1 MAQEQRIG
9 SILVADCGA
18 VMTKAMLLD
27 QVNGQYRFVAQG
39 EALTTTRHPWSDV
52 AAGIRHAI
60 EQISAVTGRRFLD
73 GSANLISPELS
84 NRQGVDVFA
93 ATISASQPLQVVLG
107 GLVQDL
113 SIASA
118 ERAAAGT
125 YSQIRAILDGGKRGT
140 SSDKEHVRAIRDNA
154 PDVVCIAGGTEGGAD
169 RPVLELVESTTLA
182 CSMMEP
188 EVRPLVLYAG
198 NSQLR
203 RQVTEIVGEE
213 AELRVADN
221 VLPTLEGENLLN
233 AQEEL
238 DALYVQQ
245 KMGELP
251 GIDTVSNWSPAPITP
266 TARAFGR
273 LMQYLWHLGEPP
285 DIVKGS
291 KATPSSGIL
300 GVDVG
305 AASTTVAAVFDGQ
318 LFLTVRGDLGVAFG
332 GERLL
337 QKQGTET
344 ITRWLPEPMDG
355 NEARGFFINRAMHP
369 TSIPQEP
376 RELWLEQALT
386 REAIRTTLQIARPG
400 WRPGVAQPY
409 SHLLPLFDTIVVSGG
424 VLAHAPHPGQAALI
438 VLDGLEPIGITT
450 LVLDAHGL
458 APALGNVAAVKPLA
472 AVEALDGGGFI
483 NLATVITPIGEARP
497 GDTVLRVQVTY
508 DDDSTFSVEVNY
520 GDLEVLP
527 LPPGQQAVLELHP
540 RRGFD
545 VGLGGPGKSGKR
557 QVSGGLVGLI
567 IDARGRP
574 LALSSDPQQSQ
585 AQVQQWLWDVGG

>member
-27 QVNGQYRFVAQG
+27 QVGGQYRFVAQG
-39 EALTTTRHPWSDV
+39 EALTTAKHPWSDV

-60 EQISAVTGRRFLD
+60 QQISAVTGRRFFD
-73 GSANLISPELS
+73 GSDNLISPELS

-107 GLVQDL
+107 GLVRDL
-113 SIASA
+113 SIASV

-125 YSQIRAILDGGKRGT
+125 YSQVKAILDGGKRGT
-140 SSDKEHVRAIRDNA
+140 SSDKDHVRAIRDTA
-154 PDVVCIAGGTEGGAD
+154 PDVVCIAGGIEGGAD
-169 RPVLELVESTTLA
+169 APILELVEATTLA

-188 EVRPLVLYAG
+188 EVRPLILYAG

-203 RQVTEIVGEE
+203 LQVTDIVGEE
-213 AELRVADN
+213 AELCVVDN
-221 VLPTLEGENLLN
+221 VRPTLGEENLLN

-238 DALYVQQ
+238 DALYVQY
-245 KMGELP
+245 KMGQLL
-251 GIDTVSNWSPAPITP
+251 GIDTVSGWSPAPITP

-273 LMQYLWHLGEPP
+273 LMQYLWHLGEP
-285 DIVKGS
+285 
-291 KATPSSGIL
+291 SSGIL

-305 AASTTVAAVFDGQ
+305 AASTTIAAVFDGQ

-337 QKQGTET
+337 QKQGSET
-344 ITRWLPEPMDG
+344 ITRWLPEPMNG
-355 NEARGFFINRAMHP
+355 NEARGLLINREMYP
-369 TSIPQEP
+369 VSIPQEP

-386 REAIRTTLQIARPG
+386 REAIRTTLQIAQPG
-400 WRPGVAQPY
+400 WKPGAAQPY
-409 SHLLPLFDTIVVSGG
+409 PHLLPLFDTIVVSGG
-424 VLAHAPHPGQAALI
+424 VLAHAPHPGQAALV
-438 VLDGLEPIGITT
+438 VLDGLEPIGIAT

-483 NLATVITPIGEARP
+483 NLATVITPIGQARR

-527 LPPGQQAVLELHP
+527 LPPGQQAVLELRP

-557 QVSGGLVGLI
+557 RVSGGLVGLI

-574 LALSSDPQQSQ
+574 LTLSGDPEQSQ

>member
-9 SILVADCGA
+9 SILVVDCGT

-27 QVNGQYRFVAQG
+27 QVAGQYRFVAQG
-39 EALTTTRHPWSDV
+39 EALTTTKPPWSDV
-52 AAGIRHAI
+52 AAGICHAI
-60 EQISAVTGRRFLD
+60 KQISAVTGRRFLD
-73 GSANLISPELS
+73 GSDNLISPELS
-84 NRQGVDVFA
+84 GRQGVDVFA
-93 ATISASQPLQVVLG
+93 ATISASQPLQIVLG
-107 GLVQDL
+107 GLVRDL
-113 SIASA
+113 SIASV
-118 ERAAAGT
+118 ERAAAGA
-125 YSQIRAILDGGKRGT
+125 YSQVKAILDGGKRGT
-140 SSDKEHVRAIRDNA
+140 SSDRDHVRAIRNTT
-154 PDVVCIAGGTEGGAD
+154 PDVVCIAGGIEGGAEA
-169 RPVLELVESTTLA
+169 PVLELVEATTLA

-188 EVRPLVLYAG
+188 EVRPLMLYAG

-203 RQVTEIVGEE
+203 QQVADIVGQE
-213 AELRVADN
+213 AELRVVDN
-221 VLPTLEGENLLN
+221 VRPTLGEENLRG

-238 DALYVQQ
+238 DALYMQH
-245 KMGELP
+245 KMGQLP
-251 GIDTVSNWSPAPITP
+251 GIDIVSGWSPAPITP

-273 LMQYLWHLGEPP
+273 LIKYLGCLSE
-285 DIVKGS
+285 
-291 KATPSSGIL
+291 PSSVL

-305 AASTTVAAVFDGQ
+305 AASTTAAAVFDGQ

-337 QKQGTET
+337 QKQGAET
-344 ITRWLPEPMDG
+344 ITRWLPEPMSD
-355 NEARGFFINRAMHP
+355 NEARGLLINREMHP
-369 TSIPQEP
+369 ASIPQEP

-386 REAIRTTLQIARPG
+386 REAIRATLKVAHPG
-400 WRPGVAQPY
+400 WKPGSAQPY

-458 APALGNVAAVKPLA
+458 APALGNIAAVKPLA

-483 NLATVITPIGEARP
+483 NLATVITPTGQARH
-497 GDTVLRVQVTY
+497 GDTILRVQVTY

-557 QVSGGLVGLI
+557 RVSGGLVGLI

-574 LALSSDPQQSQ
+574 LTLSSDPEQSQ
-585 AQVQQWLWDVGG
+585 TQVQQWLWDVGG